1 MIKNNYSVNNI
12 SKINIIEGDVDIE
25 DIDDYLED
33 NIKEVYGIENIDD
46 GILDLVD
53 DKYPNLD
60 IEIYKDLYEIIN
72 KIEKIY
78 KMNNK
83 ESSLK
88 LLIDLY
94 QKLIDN
100 IGYKNVYA
108 LIKNKND
115 IYVSDSKI
123 YDLNINNKNTENLQQ
138 NITNHKIN
146 PILQI
151 KINKLKNKIKNNK
164 LNRDLKF
171 KINNKSYNF
180 SSNTL
185 NENIIN
191 NKKEKKI
198 YTKSDYFEKY
208 KNRISDEDIKELE
221 KVIKN
226 KELKNK
232 EFWKKYEKEKIISKD
247 KINSLFKDDP
257 VIDFDNE
264 LFYKKYMNK
273 HYTHIYKD
281 IINDLNSLEK
291 ECINLKII
299 ETYYNKLKENIIITS
314 FFKNETNKISKLFTD
329 YENNR
334 VNEYKVLLEIGN
346 LFINNKLT
354 KEEIKEINSINQN
367 SRPARLLK
375 QAQRVYIL
383 EEFVN
388 IKNIALAGISNW
400 LRDTSDDNFNI
411 LLTFFYNKQET
422 DDVPYLGKLFT

>member
-25 DIDDYLED
+25 DIDDYLENIDDYLED
-33 NIKEVYGIENIDD
+33 NIKVVYGIENIDD
-46 GILDLVD
+46 DILDLVN

-60 IEIYKDLYEIIN
+60 IEIYKDLYEIIT
-72 KIEKIY
+72 KIKKIY
-78 KMNNK
+78 KMYNK

-123 YDLNINNKNTENLQQ
+123 YDLNI
-138 NITNHKIN
+138 NHKIN

-191 NKKEKKI
+191 NKKKKKI

-232 EFWKKYEKEKIISKD
+232 EFWKKHEKEKIISKD

-273 HYTHIYKD
+273 HYTNIYKD

-346 LFINNKLT
+346 LFINNELT

-375 QAQRVYIL
+375 QSQRVYIL

-400 LRDTSDDNFNI
+400 LRDTSDENFNI
-411 LLTFFYNKQET
+411 LLTFFYNKQKT
-422 DDVPYLGKLFT
+422 DNIPYLENLFT